1 MDRKELEQEY
11 SRRITRYYEE
21 HKKYEELLRQ
31 FVSLSWVVPGEPIP
45 RPKRVFDTAA
55 IQELREAKQKL
66 DKLRR
71 EMDETEDR
79 LYKAYH

>member
-11 SRRITRYYEE
+11 GRRITRYYEE

-31 FVSLSWVVPGEPIP
+31 FVSLSWVSPGEQIP
-45 RPKRVFDTAA
+45 RPNRVFDTAA
-55 IQELREAKQKL
+55 IQEIREAKEKL
-66 DKLRR
+66 DRFRR

-79 LYKAYH
+79 LYVAYH